1 MDMIDSPDIIQDNE
15 TLTFTV
21 DPEHAGIR
29 LITIV
34 LFLGGLVFWYLVVS
48 LLLGGGFNLIAVI
61 AAFVLTYGT
70 TTVVEK
76 QLKEKWPSGR
86 EITVSEEAVQIL
98 KKDKVQRSVDPQ
110 QQVNVLLWRFPVKRR
125 TKVPKG
131 WYVVSIAL
139 EQEGE
144 YIPSYTFMSSED
156 FRQIEYSEQYVELVS
171 KKELEK
177 SKNRDMRLA
186 GQQRR
191 LHIAENERWID
202 GTEMT
207 PEQYS
212 QYIDYLKSH
221 FPKWMPD

>member
-1 MDMIDSPDIIQDNE
+1 MQENT

-29 LITIV
+29 LVTIG
-34 LFLGGLVFWYLVVS
+34 LFLGGLVFWYIVVS
-48 LLLGGGFNLIAVI
+48 LLLPGDGFSLIAVI

-70 TTVVEK
+70 TTVIEK

-86 EITVSEEAVQIL
+86 KLELSEKAVQIT
-98 KKDKVQRSVDPQ
+98 KKGEVQRSVDPQ

-131 WYVVSIAL
+131 WYVVSFAL

-144 YIPSYTFMSSED
+144 YIPSYTFMSPED
-156 FRQIEYSEQYVELVS
+156 FQRIEYADQYIQLIS

-177 SKNRDMRLA
+177 SKDRDMRLA

-207 PEQYS
+207 PEQFT
-212 QYIDYLKSH
+212 QYVRYLKSH